1 MWSQSPIPNP
11 QSPIPNPHGI
21 NYNKLSI
28 DDKTD
33 NNKRKNYNVNNIDTL
48 KLNENTRI
56 SQLFKISQNYN
67 NVQKHSLI
75 ERNNT
80 DNLLNNK
87 QLVKVRDEMNK
98 HEQNAEDYM
107 IFIDKEKMEE
117 EQMINYYKKMRK
129 DICQKLD
136 EINQASEYRI
146 NKIDKLKLLSEQRK
160 KNNKVRYLSNKT
172 GSNFYKIQNTN

>member
-1 MWSQSPIPNP
+1 MEKILKVKKIPAYCGMGFNNRNMIFVDDNSINQVPI
-11 QSPIPNPHGI
+11 SRYGI

-87 QLVKVRDEMNK
+87 QL
-98 HEQNAEDYM
+98 
-107 IFIDKEKMEE
+107 
-117 EQMINYYKKMRK
+117 
-129 DICQKLD
+129 
-136 EINQASEYRI
+136 
-146 NKIDKLKLLSEQRK
+146 
-160 KNNKVRYLSNKT
+160 
-172 GSNFYKIQNTN
+172 